1 MLRLFAG
8 LTEFFHRARG
18 RLVQLDLAPYQ
29 KLLADINKL
38 DFEAEADDRL
48 KGRSAGLMARARQGA
63 SPDELLIEGFAL
75 VRESA
80 RRVLAM
86 RPFDVQVLA
95 GIAMH
100 QGKLVEMQTGEG
112 KTLAAVLPAYLNAL
126 AGQGVHVLTFNDYLA
141 RRDAQWMGPLYRFL
155 GLTVGSVQEGMNAGE
170 RRKAYASDVT
180 YVTAKEAGFDYL
192 RDHLCTVQEDLV
204 HRPFHYAIVDEADS
218 ILVDEARVPLV
229 IAGSME
235 ARRIDPYRAATMV
248 RSLDAQRHFKTDEFA
263 RNVRFTEL
271 GFDKL
276 ESELGC
282 GSLHA
287 PENLELLTELSLALH
302 ARVLLHREVDY
313 IVRDGRIELVDE
325 FTGRVA
331 PNRRWPDGLQ
341 AAVEAKEGV
350 RLQPQGIIRG
360 SITLQHFLRLYPKL
374 AGMTATAQPAAEELY
389 TFYELGVVVIP
400 PNRPCIRTDG
410 SDIVFTHK
418 EAKDR
423 ALVAEIS
430 RVHRTGRPVLVGT
443 ASVAESEHL
452 AALLTETGIECQVL
466 NAKNDEHEAQI
477 VAQAALPGAV
487 TISTNMAGRGTDIKL
502 GGDPPQD
509 RQRVKNLGG
518 LYVIGTNRH
527 ESRRIDD
534 QLRGRAG
541 RQGDPGESRFFIS
554 LEDDLIE
561 RYGIRRLLPSSYR
574 DLRQNEPLDDL
585 SASRAIARSQQTI
598 EHQSFEIRRTLWRY
612 ASLVENQR
620 KKIHERRQAILLDQE
635 PLNLLATRATERYDQ
650 LRRTIGDRVLNQVE
664 KQISLFHI
672 DQCWAEYLVRV
683 ADIRDNIHLV
693 VLGGMYDPLDEFH
706 KMVGREFGCLLERID
721 ERIVQTFC
729 SAEITEKGI
738 DLAKEG
744 LAGPSATWT
753 YLISDNPFGDALQR
767 LLRGLKRCLCRR
779 DSGCQELH
787 TFFRT
792 RADGMIPAGK
802 AVAAPIKPTFGRGYL
817 PPLHCRTYCSAVS
830 R

>member
-1 MLRLFAG
+1 MFRLFAR
-8 LTEFFHRARG
+8 LAEFFYRARG
-18 RLVQLDLAPYQ
+18 RFVELDLAPYQ
-29 KLLADINKL
+29 KLLARINKL
-38 DFEAEADDRL
+38 DFEAEADGLL

-63 SPDELLIEGFAL
+63 AADDLLIEGFAL

-95 GIAMH
+95 GIVMH
-100 QGKLVEMQTGEG
+100 RGKLVEMQTGEG

-126 AGQGVHVLTFNDYLA
+126 AGRGVHVLTFNDYLA

-155 GLTVGSVQEGMNAGE
+155 GLSVGSVQEGMSPRE
-170 RRKAYASDVT
+170 RREAYACDVT
-180 YVTAKEAGFDYL
+180 YVTAKEAGFDFL

-204 HRPFHYAIVDEADS
+204 HRAFHYAIVDEADS

-229 IAGSME
+229 IAGSTE
-235 ARRIDPYRAATMV
+235 ACRIDPYRAAAMV
-248 RSLDAQRHFKTDEFA
+248 RSLDSQRHFKSDEFA

-282 GSLHA
+282 GSLHNA
-287 PENLELLTELSLALH
+287 ENLDLLTELSLALH
-302 ARVLLHREVDY
+302 ARVLLRREVDY
-313 IVRDGRIELVDE
+313 IVRNGRVELVDD

-331 PNRRWPDGLQ
+331 ANRRWPDGLQ

-350 RLQPQGIIRG
+350 ELQSQGIIRG

-389 TFYELGVVVIP
+389 TFYDLGVVVIP
-400 PNRPCIRTDG
+400 PNRPCVRSDG
-410 SDIVFTHK
+410 PDAVFTHK

-430 RVHRTGRPVLVGT
+430 RVHRAGRPVLVGT
-443 ASVAESEHL
+443 ASVAESERL
-452 AALLTETGIECQVL
+452 AALLAETGIECEVL
-466 NAKNDEHEAQI
+466 NARNDEHEAQI

-502 GGDPPQD
+502 GGDPPQNC
-509 RQRVKNLGG
+509 QRVKDLGG

-554 LEDDLIE
+554 LEDDLID
-561 RYGIRRLLPSSYR
+561 RYGIRRLLSSSYQ
-574 DLRQNEPLDDL
+574 DLRQDEPLDDL
-585 SASRAIARSQQTI
+585 SASRAIARSQLTI
-598 EHQSFEIRRTLWRY
+598 ERQTFEIRRTLWRY

-620 KKIHERRQAILLDQE
+620 KKIHERREAILLDPE
-635 PLNLLATRATERYDQ
+635 PLNLLATRATERYEQ
-650 LRRTIGDRVLNQVE
+650 LQRTIGERVLDQVE
-664 KQISLFHI
+664 RQISLFHI

-706 KMVGREFGCLLERID
+706 KMLGREFGSLLETID
-721 ERIVQTFC
+721 ARIVQTFC
-729 SAEITEKGI
+729 SAEITEKGL

-767 LLRGLKRCLCRR
+767 LLRGLKRCLAAE
-779 DSGCQELH
+779 SG
-787 TFFRT
+787 
-792 RADGMIPAGK
+792 DDDD
-802 AVAAPIKPTFGRGYL
+802 
-817 PPLHCRTYCSAVS
+817 
-830 R
+830 